1 MAWMEVSP
9 FLIVR
14 SRKAVMWA
22 TLPLDLADCCLR
34 DLAAAEVILRAL
46 CAAAAA
52 SASEFQSIL
61 EMKEEAP
68 LAAG

>member
-1 MAWMEVSP
+1 VAWKEVSP

-14 SRKAVMWA
+14 SRKAVMLA

-46 CAAAAA
+46 CAAA

-61 EMKEEAP
+61 EMKGEA
-68 LAAG
+68 LVAAG